1 MPIDPAHV
9 VGTEPVRGDTLEPV
23 DQGRDRDLR
32 RVLDQEVDVVVFA
45 AEFPEFGAHHLA
57 GLPHGLFAGGEHGVV
72 EDFPPVLRD
81 EDKVHV
87 QVVYDAATS
96 AYVRVGRPSG
106 CHRQDATM
114 DLVKLVTAVRL
125 FPTDAQEA
133 ALSATLRLCNQAAD
147 LVSEIAYRD
156 DIRSKQTLQRRTY
169 GQLKEM
175 GLSAQPAIH
184 VARKVAG
191 AYATLRANLRAGNYG
206 KPGSKRRAK
215 VEEKP
220 ITFRPDAA
228 QPYDDRCLS
237 WQLDRKTVS
246 IWTTTGRR
254 VIQFA
259 CSDTQ
264 LQTLREHR
272 QGETDLIH
280 RDGMWFLYATCDI
293 PDAHLIDPDGFLG
306 VDLGIANIATTS
318 DGTKYAG
325 RGLNRVRHRNQRLRQ
340 KLQAKRTKSAKRLLR
355 KRRRKEARFAADT
368 NHVISKRIVT
378 EAQRTGRGIALE
390 DLTGIRGRVR
400 LRKPQ
405 RVTLHSWAFAQLGTF
420 IAYKAV
426 HAGLPGRVCRPGV
439 HVAGLLAVRAH
450 RTREPPEPVHF
461 QVHVVRLL

>member
-1 MPIDPAHV
+1 MI
-9 VGTEPVRGDTLEPV
+9 
-23 DQGRDRDLR
+23 
-32 RVLDQEVDVVVFA
+32 
-45 AEFPEFGAHHLA
+45 
-57 GLPHGLFAGGEHGVV
+57 
-72 EDFPPVLRD
+72 
-81 EDKVHV
+81 
-87 QVVYDAATS
+87 
-96 AYVRVGRPSG
+96 
-106 CHRQDATM
+106 
-114 DLVKLVTAVRL
+114 LVKLVTTVRL

-147 LVSEIAYRD
+147 LVSQIAYRD
-156 DIRSKQTLQRRTY
+156 DIGSKQTLQRRTY

-191 AYATLRANLRAGNYG
+191 AYATLRANLRAGNCG

-215 VEEKP
+215 VEGKP

-228 QPYDDRCLS
+228 QPYDDRSLS
-237 WQLDRKTVS
+237 WQLDQRTVS
-246 IWTTTGRR
+246 IWTVGGRSKDIR
-254 VIQFA
+254 FA
-259 CSDTQ
+259 CSDQ
-264 LQTLREHR
+264 QMRTLREHR

-280 RDGMWFLYATCDI
+280 RDGMWFLYACCDV
-293 PDAHLIDPDGFLG
+293 PDAPMVDPAEWLG

-318 DGTKYAG
+318 DGTVFAG
-325 RGLNRVRHRNQRLRQ
+325 KGLNRVRHRNQRLRQ

-405 RVTLHSWAFAQLGTF
+405 RVTLHSWAFAQLAAF

-426 HAGLPGRVCRPGV
+426 HAGLPVMYVDPAYTSQGCSRCGHTERANRPNQSTFRCTSCGFSEHADVNAAVNIASRGV
-439 HVAGLLAVRAH
+439 LGWA
-450 RTREPPEPVHF
+450 
-461 QVHVVRLL
+461 QVGAPNAA